1 MQKKIVFNYTFLGI
15 FFGFLFPISSFLYE
29 SVSKNIPFSIYGLK
43 LAHSQNEILYVLDF
57 IPIVL
62 GLSAWIAGSNLA
74 KNILEKQDMK
84 KLVSELLNHNAEL
97 IEFRKTSENIC
108 NMLYKEATTDAL
120 TGLENRK
127 SFIENFN
134 NNKDIIIFVLNI
146 SHFSEIN
153 SIFGY
158 STGDLILIEFS
169 KRLKN
174 NGFDCYRLDGDE
186 FAIISFDKETFL
198 EVDSLANKIF
208 NVISEESFV
217 INDEEIFLTVHLG
230 ISIIA
235 SNEYYHNIDN
245 SLENNVQE
253 FVHRAN
259 FALKYAK
266 ENRMQH
272 ALYNTDL
279 VRNMES
285 RYSYHWK
292 EKIIAAI
299 KEDKITAFYQPIVNN
314 KTMKSEKFE
323 ALMRIEDNKRYI
335 SPNEF
340 LFSSKKY
347 GLYNQL
353 TKAIVNKALE
363 TIEKTNY
370 EVSINISIDDIRNI
384 STMNL
389 ILDKLENFSKD
400 KTEHIVFEL
409 LESEGIENYDEIKEF
424 INIIKKYNCK
434 IAIDDFGSGY
444 SNFSHILNLDID
456 YIKIDSSII
465 KNIDYDKNSEY
476 IAKLIVEFANNI
488 GVKTIA
494 EFVHSEEVF
503 EKVKQLGIDYSQGYY
518 FSEPKIEIKMG

>member
-1 MQKKIVFNYTFLGI
+1 MQKKIFYYAAIGMI
-15 FFGFLFPISSFLYE
+15 SGSLFPISSLIYE
-29 SVSKNIPFSIYGLK
+29 SISKNIPFSIYGLEM
-43 LAHSQNEILYVLDF
+43 AHSQNEVLYLIDL
-57 IPIVL
+57 IPIIFGSTAWL
-62 GLSAWIAGSNLA
+62 IGLNLV
-74 KNILEKQDMK
+74 KNISRKKDMET
-84 KLVSELLNHNAEL
+84 LLSELLNTNAEL
-97 IEFRKTSENIC
+97 LEFKKNSEDNC
-108 NMLYKEATTDAL
+108 EMLYKESITDKL

-127 SFIENFN
+127 SFAENFK
-134 NNKDIIIFVLNI
+134 NNKDMVIFLLNI

-158 STGDLILIEFS
+158 STGDLILIDFS

-174 NGFDCYRLDGDE
+174 RGFDCYRLDGDE
-186 FAIISFDKETFL
+186 FGIIFFDKETFL
-198 EVDSLANKIF
+198 EVDSLANEIF
-208 NVISEESFV
+208 DIISEEAFL
-217 INDEEIFLTVHLG
+217 INGEEIFLTIHLG
-230 ISIIA
+230 ISIIDR
-235 SNEYYHNIDN
+235 SEYENNIHN

-272 ALYNTDL
+272 ALYNSDL

-292 EKIIAAI
+292 EKIISAI
-299 KEDKITAFYQPIVNN
+299 KEDKVTAFYQPIINN
-314 KTMKSEKFE
+314 KTMKPEKFE
-323 ALMRIEDNKRYI
+323 TLMRIEDNKRYI

-340 LFSSKKY
+340 LLSSKKY

-353 TKAIVNKALE
+353 TKIIVNKALE
-363 TIEKTNY
+363 TIEKTNS

-384 STMNL
+384 STMSL
-389 ILDKLENFSKD
+389 ILDKLQNFSKD
-400 KTEHIVFEL
+400 KTENIVFEF

-465 KNIDYDKNSEY
+465 KNIDSDKNSEY
-476 IAKLIVEFANNI
+476 IAKLMVEFANNI

-494 EFVHSEEVF
+494 EFVHSKEVF

-518 FSEPKIEIKMG
+518 FSEPKIEIETS